1 MAVRADARRQP
12 PLRRVPARRGGG
24 WLARDHRRYAL
35 LFLLPALAVLIGV
48 IGVPLLDV
56 LWLSL
61 HDGRGVETGEFVGFE
76 HYTELVTDA
85 QYLASLLRTIV
96 WVAGTVALSMVLA
109 LAVALL
115 LNRLPRW
122 AGLLGIV
129 VLLPWA
135 MPRVASGIIWKW
147 MFNDQYGVVNWL
159 LTSLGFERFDGFS
172 WFAQGETAFVA
183 IGTASVWQRVPFLA
197 IALYGALSTVDRAV
211 LEAARVDG
219 AGSLRILLRITLPMI
234 MPVLLILIVL
244 SSISSFNS
252 FDYVF
257 VMTTPAG
264 GPNHETELV
273 SILTW
278 VTGFGLLEQGRAA
291 AIAVTSLLVL
301 SALTAVYYRLSREER
316 T

>member
-1 MAVRADARRQP
+1 MAVRSDVPRQA
-12 PLRRVPARRGGG
+12 PLRRAPARRSGS
-24 WLARDHRRYAL
+24 WLVRDHRRYSL
-35 LFLLPALAVLIGV
+35 LFLLPACIAIAAV
-48 IGVPLLDV
+48 IGVPLLNV

-61 HDGRGVETGEFVGFE
+61 HDGRGVETGEFVGLE
-76 HYTELVTDA
+76 HYTDLVTDT
-85 QYLASLLRTIV
+85 QYLSSLVRTIV
-96 WVAGTVALSMVLA
+96 WVAATVTISMVVA

-122 AGLLGIV
+122 AGLLGVV

-147 MFNDQYGVVNWL
+147 MFNDQYGVVNWA

-172 WFAQGETAFVA
+172 WFSQGETAFVA
-183 IGTASVWQRVPFLA
+183 IGAASVWQRVPFLA
-197 IALYGALSTVDRAV
+197 IALYGALSTVDRGV

-219 AGSLRILLRITLPMI
+219 AGALRTLLRITLPMI

-316 T
+316 S